1 MCSAHLK
8 ERIAEVRYRL
18 KAGIPTLVISTQLI
32 EAGVDIDLPIVY
44 RAMSG
49 LDSIVQAG
57 GRCNR
62 EGKRPAPGEVYVFS
76 LSDGGKAFGAIAQ
89 GQNATRFLLDNSEIQ
104 TYTSIPLELIEAY
117 YDRYYASIESFDTKD
132 IVESLYDV
140 EEAKRWRFDFQQ
152 ASEDF
157 QLIDNVDRDLFVPY
171 GKGKELLE
179 GLEKHTLYLNHRTLR
194 ELQQYH
200 VSISKWRYEELEE
213 ARLLSE
219 VVVDRETGKSI
230 LVLEPQ
236 GYDEALGVCTTNPL
250 LDEPLFG

>member
-1 MCSAHLK
+1 M
-8 ERIAEVRYRL
+8 
-18 KAGIPTLVISTQLI
+18 
-32 EAGVDIDLPIVY
+32 PI
-44 RAMSG
+44 
-49 LDSIVQAG
+49 I
-57 GRCNR
+57 
-62 EGKRPAPGEVYVFS
+62 YVFF

-89 GQNATRFLLDNSEIQ
+89 GQNATRFLLDNDKEHTRS
-104 TYTSIPLELIEAY
+104 SMPLELIEAY

-132 IVESLYDV
+132 IAESLYDE

-152 ASEDF
+152 ASKDF

-171 GKGKELLE
+171 GKGKELIE

-200 VSISKWRYEELEE
+200 VSISKWRYEELKE

-219 VVVDRETGKSI
+219 IIVDRETGKSI